1 MNLQPK
7 LGLKIMVD
15 PISSQVIICGEL
27 RPLIKFSNYRKNRQ
41 SMYSLSYLDIMNW
54 MHKKKGL
61 SRSYSDFLSHPL
73 KYDLF
78 YLLFTT
84 KMLPCFSIDQP
95 SISTAD

>member
-1 MNLQPK
+1 
-7 LGLKIMVD
+7 MVD
-15 PISSQVIICGEL
+15 PIPSQVNNLWGTASINKVFKL
-27 RPLIKFSNYRKNRQ
+27 QKNRQ